1 MSERADHDRT
11 MRRLWAAKGS
21 SHDRVVRLLRYGL
34 PLVIGVI
41 AAVLVFSPFTQR
53 TEISFLL
60 AKDKVDMAS
69 ERMKVTRAEYR
80 GQDSKG
86 QPFAL
91 LAGSAV
97 QKSSAEPIVR
107 MQQLSGAIRLADG
120 PATIAAA
127 EGQYDMDSETVSVP
141 GTVKVRSAD
150 GYAIDA
156 SNVAIDLKNR
166 TADMLLPP
174 EEIERRRA
182 ALGPSRDYVPESQTP
197 WQEIHR
203 DLVGQFDTGAVL
215 ENAVKYQRIA
225 QTKGLPRDSH

>member
-1 MSERADHDRT
+1 MSERADLDRT
-11 MRRLWAAKGS
+11 MRRMWAAGGS
-21 SHDRVVRLLRYGL
+21 SHDRVVRILRFGL

-97 QKSSAEPIVR
+97 QKKI
-107 MQQLSGAIRLADG
+107 G
-120 PATIAAA
+120 
-127 EGQYDMDSETVSVP
+127 
-141 GTVKVRSAD
+141 
-150 GYAIDA
+150 
-156 SNVAIDLKNR
+156 
-166 TADMLLPP
+166 
-174 EEIERRRA
+174 RA
-182 ALGPSRDYVPESQTP
+182 HV
-197 WQEIHR
+197 
-203 DLVGQFDTGAVL
+203 
-215 ENAVKYQRIA
+215 
-225 QTKGLPRDSH
+225 

>member
-11 MRRLWAAKGS
+11 MRRLWAASGS
-21 SHDRVVRLLRYGL
+21 NHDRVVRILRFAL
-34 PLVIGVI
+34 PLVIGVV

-107 MQQLSGAIRLADG
+107 MNQLSGAIKLNDG

-127 EGQYDMDSETVSVP
+127 AGQYNMDTESVSVP
-141 GTVKVRSAD
+141 GTVRVRSAS
-150 GYAIDA
+150 GYKLDA
-156 SNVAIDLKNR
+156 SNVAINLKSRSLAGTGGVNGALNIGQFSANQLSADL
-166 TADMLLPP
+166 D
-174 EEIERRRA
+174 RRVVRLTGNA
-182 ALGPSRDYVPESQTP
+182 RLRINQGALG
-197 WQEIHR
+197 
-203 DLVGQFDTGAVL
+203 
-215 ENAVKYQRIA
+215 K
-225 QTKGLPRDSH
+225 

>member
-11 MRRLWAAKGS
+11 MRRMWAASGS
-21 SHDRVVRLLRYGL
+21 SHDRVVRILRFGL

-107 MQQLSGAIRLADG
+107 MSQLSGAIKLNDG

-127 EGQYDMDSETVSVP
+127 EGRYDMDTEKVSVP
-141 GTVKVRSAD
+141 GTVRVRSAS
-150 GYAIDA
+150 GYRLDA
-156 SNVAIDLKNR
+156 SNVAIDLKSRSLAGTGGVNGALNIGQFSANQLS
-166 TADMLLPP
+166 ADLDQRVVRLTGNARLR
-174 EEIERRRA
+174 INQG
-182 ALGPSRDYVPESQTP
+182 ALG
-197 WQEIHR
+197 
-203 DLVGQFDTGAVL
+203 
-215 ENAVKYQRIA
+215 K
-225 QTKGLPRDSH
+225 

>member
-11 MRRLWAAKGS
+11 MRRMWAASGS
-21 SHDRVVRLLRYGL
+21 NHDRVVRILRFGL

-107 MQQLSGAIRLADG
+107 MSQLSGAIKLNDG

-127 EGQYDMDSETVSVP
+127 EGQYNMDTEKVSVP
-141 GTVKVRSAD
+141 GTVQVRSAS
-150 GYAIDA
+150 GYRIDA
-156 SNVAIDLKNR
+156 ANVAIDLKSRSLVGTGGVNGALNIGPFSANQLS
-166 TADMLLPP
+166 ADLDQRVVRLTGNARLR
-174 EEIERRRA
+174 INQG
-182 ALGPSRDYVPESQTP
+182 ALG
-197 WQEIHR
+197 
-203 DLVGQFDTGAVL
+203 
-215 ENAVKYQRIA
+215 K
-225 QTKGLPRDSH
+225 